1 MLTACFEPFA
11 DCMHAVHHQSQSV
24 QVSAATSEYLIMT
37 CLQKAYVSMVLDT
50 QALDLAREGNDN
62 IKDEIWHELAQV
74 QYMRWQQESAEQ
86 LLSQQQ
92 LQERMQQVLQ
102 LQHCQEAAAQVLNCV
117 TCIESC
123 ATCCKLLQYYD

>member
-1 MLTACFEPFA
+1 
-11 DCMHAVHHQSQSV
+11 
-24 QVSAATSEYLIMT
+24 
-37 CLQKAYVSMVLDT
+37 MVLDT